1 MIPVLSL
8 LLALP
13 LAAAPQGR
21 VVKADGTAV
30 SGNVTAAQLDGIVVS
45 TGAGDQTIATADV
58 LSISLG
64 SGGML
69 SEADRFQNQLEFQNA
84 VALLEEAG
92 NATEPAWMPVVA
104 KLRHAEALLAWSA
117 FDANRADAAVSAFQ
131 TWLATYPEHYWVARA
146 RIGMARAMGRAG
158 QIDEAASELQ
168 EVASFAFEKNL
179 GKQVELAARVARCQV
194 YLEGD
199 RAKLAR
205 QRLEGSSGLVATL
218 KAAAQDTASP
228 AGLRS
233 AMLDHWTQSVVML
246 GDAIQASDGT
256 ADAKSFWE
264 RTLRSERGIG
274 VDARAA
280 GKIAIAQA
288 AREAGQL
295 REAQFALAE
304 VAATMNAGPETMA
317 RALYTLGEVCEDLDN
332 TPTPGTTYYRR
343 VADRFPASPWAAKA
357 RQKLGQ

>member
-1 MIPVLSL
+1 MIPLLSV

-13 LAAAPQGR
+13 LAAPQGR
-21 VVKADGTAV
+21 VVKVDGTAV
-30 SGNVTAAQLDGIVVS
+30 SGNITAAQLDGIVVS
-45 TGAGDQTIATADV
+45 GASEDQTIEPADV
-58 LSISLG
+58 LSVSLG

-69 SEADRFQNQLEFQNA
+69 AEAQSFLDKLEFQNA
-84 VALLEEAG
+84 VALLEEAA
-92 NATEPAWMPVVA
+92 NASDPAWMPVVA

-117 FDANRADAAVSAFQ
+117 FDAGRAGDAVAAFQ
-131 TWLATYPEHYWVARA
+131 DWLATYPDHFWVARA

-179 GKQVELAARVARCQV
+179 GKQVELAARMARCQV

-218 KAAAQDTASP
+218 KAAAQDSASP
-228 AGLRS
+228 AGLRNQ
-233 AMLDHWTQSVVML
+233 MLDHWTQSVILL
-246 GDAIQASDGT
+246 GDAVATDEGT
-256 ADAKSFWE
+256 GEAKNFWE
-264 RTLRSERGIG
+264 RTLRNERGIG

-304 VAATMNAGPETMA
+304 VAATMNAGPDTMA
-317 RALYTLGEVCEDLDN
+317 RALYTLGEICEELDN
-332 TPTPGTTYYRR
+332 TPTSGATYFRR
-343 VADRFPASPWAAKA
+343 VADRFPASTWATKA
-357 RQKLGQ
+357 RKKLGQ